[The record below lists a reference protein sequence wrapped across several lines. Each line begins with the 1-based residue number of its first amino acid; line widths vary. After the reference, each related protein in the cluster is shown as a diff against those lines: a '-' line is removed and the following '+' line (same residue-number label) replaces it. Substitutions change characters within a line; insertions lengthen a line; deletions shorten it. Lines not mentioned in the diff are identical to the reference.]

1 MEQIRI
7 SAKVLGKVA
16 MDDFCPRC
24 FYILLHSKKLPWQI
38 FPGIFSSIDAYTKKV
53 AHAWIDKPR
62 RPKFIDDLGVTG
74 WRKPLWHNKSR
85 IDIPEFGIT
94 LTGVADD
101 IWLIGEKGIH
111 IPDAKTARYT
121 DAQDRLIPMYKVQ
134 LNGYAKIYTA
144 LGENVTGLSMI
155 YMEPLTDELA
165 AIGGAH
171 PDFFKMQFDPKF
183 VPVEVNIES
192 LDPLLEKTRQIYD
205 GKLPELGENCKDC
218 EALDK
223 IICGVLIT

>member
-1 MEQIRI
+1 MEQIQI
-7 SAKVLGKVA
+7 SAKNLGA
-16 MDDFCPRC
+16 IALDDFCPRC
-24 FYILLHSKKLPWQI
+24 FWIKLHTKKLPWQI

-53 AHAWIDKPR
+53 AHAWIDNPGK

-74 WRKPLWHNKSR
+74 WRKPLWHNKSK

-101 IWLIGEKGIH
+101 IWLLGEKGIH

-121 DAQDRLIPMYKVQ
+121 DAQDKLIPMYKVQ
-134 LNGYAKIYTA
+134 LNGYAKIYSG

-165 AIGGAH
+165 AIGGAY

-183 VPVEVNIES
+183 VPVEVDIES
-192 LDPLLEKTRQIYD
+192 LDPLFAKTREIFD
-205 GKLPELGENCKDC
+205 GPIPTQRNGCKDC
-218 EALDK
+218 EALSE
-223 IICGVLIT
+223 IEGLIK